1 MNVVRSTVVY
11 TIVWCL
17 GLAPVIPVFALQESA
32 NYTVQNGAVNVLGGQ
47 ASSGSYN
54 LNSGSISPGGSAQSG
69 SFDTQG
75 GAAFSPTDNAVVPPT
90 PAPSGGGGG
99 GGVREETVPP
109 VLESYR
115 IFHISTNTV
124 RVVYTTNELAV
135 TFAQYSSGAV
145 FDRSTPLEMS
155 HATTHEVYLTQLTP
169 GTRYAL
175 RFFMRDVAYNTAV
188 SETVFF
194 TTRPEQTAVP
204 NVSSLSAR
212 STSKQVT
219 LSWNNPVYDQL
230 REVVVMRT
238 GQVVFSGNAT
248 SFTDTNIVSGQ
259 SYVYTVYVRASD
271 GRQSSGALIS
281 VIVPLAPIVPT
292 STPVVPSEPIEE
304 IPQVTP
310 PVETPT
316 APITFPFF
324 GPEKP
329 VFIPAQPPA
338 LPEQAQPVIDIKK
351 LSDDVITLYSIT
363 TQVTQSQTLK
373 FWETITSLS
382 DASRI
387 AIEQQVGNIFDSIGQ
402 IDFSKVVLLPTEK
415 IEQLETTLNVSIP
428 DVFLKQSGPFAP
440 VGFVPTEPSSSTSE
454 ESGIPVIDRDA
465 EGEVIFAPPQ
475 QGTIDLVLQEA
486 IVEAPAVPTPQAGGG
501 DWHVVAGGDVFVSLP
516 VALFTQPVQ
525 TIIATVGT
533 RAYVLALSADGTRY
547 EARFSAP
554 TEKGEYEMLV
564 QIIYTNNTFD
574 ELRNVILVDPSGYV
588 YTEVLHTWNWKRPW
602 EYFVTQEQRLVGAS
616 VALYTTVRTGEWAV
630 WPAHLYGQS
639 NPQVS
644 GNDGSYAFIAPPG
657 EYKLVATLDGF
668 NRFEGESFVVV
679 DVPVTKHILLST
691 RGVWFEILLRRG
703 IAGGILIS
711 IPAVWFLWNRRKKV
725 IH

>member
-1 MNVVRSTVVY
+1 MNVVRRFFIFAV
-11 TIVWCL
+11 VWCL
-17 GLAPVIPVFALQESA
+17 GCLPVMPVFALQESA
-32 NYTVQNGAVNVLGGQ
+32 HYRVQNGTVGTLGGQ
-47 ASSGSYN
+47 ASSGSFQ

-69 SFDTQG
+69 SFDTQA
-75 GAAFSPTDNAVVPPT
+75 GAAFTNSVDEVVPPA
-90 PAPSGGGGG
+90 PGPSGGGSG
-99 GGVREETVPP
+99 GGVRDETTPP
-109 VLESYR
+109 ELVSYR

-135 TFAQYSSGAV
+135 TFAQYSSSAV

-155 HATTHEVYLTQLTP
+155 HTTTHEVYLTQLAP

-194 TTRPEQTAVP
+194 TTRSEQTAVP

-212 STSKQVT
+212 SVSTQVS

-230 REVVVMRT
+230 GEIMVMRG
-238 GQVVFSGNAT
+238 GQVVFVGNAT
-248 SFTDTNIVSGQ
+248 SFTDTTVVSGQ
-259 SYVYTVYVRASD
+259 SYTYTVYVRSID

-281 VIVPLAPIVPT
+281 VTVPRVPTVST
-292 STPVVPSEPIEE
+292 STPVVPSEPIQEV
-304 IPQVTP
+304 PQVTP
-310 PVETPT
+310 PETT
-316 APITFPFF
+316 STIPITFPFF

-338 LPEQAQPVIDIKK
+338 LPEQVQPVIDIKK
-351 LSDDVITLYSIT
+351 LSDDVISLYSIT
-363 TQVTQSQTLK
+363 TQVTETQTIK
-373 FWETITSLS
+373 FWQTITTIS
-382 DASRI
+382 DVSRT

-402 IDFSKVVLLPTEK
+402 IDFSKVSLLPKEK
-415 IEQLETTLNVSIP
+415 IAELETSLNVSIP

-440 VGFVPTEPSSSTSE
+440 VGFVPSTPVPSAPTEP
-454 ESGIPVIDRDA
+454 GIPVIDTDVD
-465 EGEVIFAPPQ
+465 GEVTVVPPQ
-475 QGTIDLVLQEA
+475 RGTIDLVLQEA
-486 IVEAPAVPTPQAGGG
+486 IVEAPATPTEQESGG
-501 DWHVVAGGDVFVSLP
+501 DWHVIAGGDVFVSLP
-516 VALFTQPVQ
+516 VSLFTQPVQ

-533 RAYVLALSADGTRY
+533 HAYILTLSADGSRY
-547 EARFSAP
+547 EARFGAP

-588 YTEVLHTWNWKRPW
+588 YTEVLRPWNWKRPW
-602 EYFVTQEQRLVGAS
+602 EYFVTEEQRLVGAN

-691 RGVWFEILLRRG
+691 RGVWFEILTRRG
-703 IAGGILIS
+703 IASGILIS